1 MKYLSFTMAE
11 LDLAYKCAD
20 SGSQPRQE
28 IGLEIARR
36 CNAKNKVAE

>member
-1 MKYLSFTMAE
+1 MEGKYKSFSMKE

-36 CNAKNKVAE
+36 CKAKKK